1 MKGHPGNGR
10 APDDDAAD
18 AITVL
23 LRRVADG
30 DSGAEEALLVHLY
43 EQLRLIAARHLRH
56 ERADHTLQPTALVH
70 EAYVR
75 LIRGG
80 TNQVWNDRVHFLA
93 AASTV
98 MRRILVD
105 HARRRTAAKRGGRQ
119 HADELDDWMVAV
131 NHPPERIL
139 AVDQALTILAQSNP
153 RAARIVELKF
163 FAGLTDQ
170 ETANALGLSERT
182 VKRDWQDAK
191 MQLYTTLKS

>member
-1 MKGHPGNGR
+1 MKGQGF
-10 APDDDAAD
+10 DAAPESEAGE

-30 DSGAEEALLVHLY
+30 DTGAEEALLVHLY
-43 EQLRLIAARHLRH
+43 EQLRQIAARHLRH

-75 LIRGG
+75 LIHGG
-80 TNQVWNDRVHFLA
+80 TNPVWNDRVHFLA

-105 HARRRTAAKRGGRQ
+105 HARRRTAAKRGGKQ
-119 HADELDDWMVAV
+119 HADELDDWMIAV

-139 AVDQALTILAQSNP
+139 AVDQALTLLAQSNP
-153 RAARIVELKF
+153 RAARLVELKF

-170 ETANALGLSERT
+170 EAAATLGVSERT

-191 MQLYTTLKS
+191 AQLYRTLRS